1 MSHTQ
6 TKEAFKMND
15 WHNIY
20 ITDKSGNKFFNTDA
34 SPMATASEIKN
45 LTRHL
50 DKIKA
55 SVKGYEFADS
65 QTATMM
71 LDDTP
76 YKAMSEILDDD
87 DLLLELFS

>member
-1 MSHTQ
+1 
-6 TKEAFKMND
+6 MND

-20 ITDKSGNKFFNTDA
+20 ITDKSGDKFFNTDA

-65 QTATMM
+65 DSAI
-71 LDDTP
+71 L
-76 YKAMSEILDDD
+76 ILDGTRYHTADEISAED
-87 DLLLELFS
+87 ILSELFS